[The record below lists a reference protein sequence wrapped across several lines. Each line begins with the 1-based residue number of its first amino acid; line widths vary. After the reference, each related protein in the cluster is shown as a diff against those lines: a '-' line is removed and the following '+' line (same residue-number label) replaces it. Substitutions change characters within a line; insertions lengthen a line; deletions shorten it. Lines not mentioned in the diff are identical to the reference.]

1 MLVVLGF
8 LILSP
13 VAELLGK
20 IVIVLIKNVLYP
32 RKTVYNTI
40 REITFTALHKAF
52 KNVVVNNII
61 FRIFQK

>member
-1 MLVVLGF
+1 MLVVQDF
-8 LILSP
+8 SILSP

-32 RKTVYNTI
+32 RKAVYNTI
-40 REITFTALHKAF
+40 REITFTAFYKAF